1 MHSPL
6 VPVLP
11 LTEARAQLFR
21 LADELLSGAVERVCL
36 THRGQTD
43 DVVMLRASTV
53 LQMEQELADLRS
65 RLAPDVRPLAGMGTM
80 LVSEEAM
87 LDDLRASRAE
97 QSALATDKRGDV
109 ASGLRYARAD
119 GPVKRVAE
127 RRRSR

>member
-1 MHSPL
+1 MRSPL

-21 LADELLSGAVERVCL
+21 LAEELLSGTIDRVCL

-43 DVVMLRASTV
+43 DVMMLRASTV
-53 LQMEQELADLRS
+53 LQMERELADLRS
-65 RLAPDVRPLAGMGTM
+65 RLAPDVRPLAGLGTM

-87 LDDLRASRAE
+87 LKDLGALRAE
-97 QSALATDKRGDV
+97 QSALATDKRGEV
-109 ASGLRYARAD
+109 ASGLRYARAV
-119 GPVKRVAE
+119 GPAKQVAE